1 MTAVSGV
8 ADRWCFAETG
18 IDCGVRPGIRW
29 PACSGRPRCRARAT
43 YVHGPGRCQ
52 RPDGRRRSSSEP
64 GCAMRSPGV
73 GSSLAD
79 RRRGGKKIFCCV
91 TTRGRNV
98 RVLNGFGRGFGAL
111 AALFLGLGM
120 LGFGAGVLAAFRL
133 AASRLPAADFPQAFW
148 VLAVALVPASRLVL
162 ASATFAHADA
172 RARSACSGQTA
183 VSFRNVRGAHGSGYS
198 RGKSS
203 GRMLIA
209 FSSSAIPTQ
218 TRR

>member
-1 MTAVSGV
+1 M
-8 ADRWCFAETG
+8 
-18 IDCGVRPGIRW
+18 
-29 PACSGRPRCRARAT
+29 
-43 YVHGPGRCQ
+43 
-52 RPDGRRRSSSEP
+52 SSQ
-64 GCAMRSPGV
+64 GV

-79 RRRGGKKIFCCV
+79 RRRGEGKIFCCV

-98 RVLNGFGRGFGAL
+98 RVLNGFGRDFGLL

-120 LGFGAGVLAAFRL
+120 VGFGTGVLAAFRL
-133 AASRLPAADFPQAFW
+133 AASCLPAADFPQALR

-162 ASATFAHADA
+162 ASAPFAQADA
-172 RARSACSGQTA
+172 WARSAASGQTA
-183 VSFRNVRGAHGSGYS
+183 VSFRNLRSAHGSGYS

-203 GRMLIA
+203 GRLLIA

>member
-1 MTAVSGV
+1 MS
-8 ADRWCFAETG
+8 
-18 IDCGVRPGIRW
+18 
-29 PACSGRPRCRARAT
+29 
-43 YVHGPGRCQ
+43 
-52 RPDGRRRSSSEP
+52 
-64 GCAMRSPGV
+64 SPGD

-79 RRRGGKKIFCCV
+79 RRRGEKKIFCCV
-91 TTRGRNV
+91 TTRGRNL

-120 LGFGAGVLAAFRL
+120 VGFGAGVLAASGL
-133 AASRLPAADFPQAFW
+133 AASRLPTADFAQAFRI
-148 VLAVALVPASRLVL
+148 LAVALVPASRLVL
-162 ASATFAHADA
+162 ASAPFAHADA
-172 RARSACSGQTA
+172 WARSAASGQTA